1 MRGVFL
7 GAVIVGLLAGGIIA
21 GARIALDAGG
31 SDGNAI
37 TAGTTATA
45 TAEPGS
51 PSATA
56 QDWATAW
63 SAQDI
68 EALYRLLTPDTQQ
81 TVPLATFRETYDTF
95 ATELTLD
102 SLAASVVS
110 AASGTAELAVV
121 ASTGYFGDIE
131 YTTTLNL
138 ERGADRWLV
147 AWVPA
152 AVHPEFVS
160 GRRIVST
167 IERPTRGAIL
177 DRNGAPLAVTAD
189 TRMLGLNRSI
199 VADRATLTA
208 TLVAFGFPQAA
219 VDAAFNAPGAANQ
232 RVGVAPIPDELAE
245 AAVTQLRPID
255 GVLIYFESRRT
266 HPLGEAGA
274 HVVGYTRELTAE
286 ELAAR
291 HGTGV
296 RIGDRIG
303 AVGLEAALDAR
314 LAGQIGAILKVV
326 DGVGNDVKT
335 LVAHDYVPGEDV
347 ATALDANTLIAAQ
360 QRLAGRKGSAVV
372 INPGTNEI
380 LAMVSSPSF
389 DPDAFERNDGAALAV
404 ITSNPDGPLANRATE
419 GLYSA
424 GSTFKL
430 FTGSA
435 AFVYGGFS
443 TSDTLYCGATW
454 DGVDPPRANWEGA
467 QGPLT
472 IAQGLMRSCNPVF
485 YEIGLRLYD
494 TDNDLSKMARQYG
507 FGAVTGVQGIYEEAG
522 LVPDAEWKSRTRN
535 EPWYP
540 GDDVNLAI
548 GQGDLLITPLQ
559 LANAYST
566 FLTRQ
571 LRAPVLLAGAEAT
584 PRGDIPLTD
593 EQWSHLLLGLELV
606 TSASGTASAAFAN
619 AGYTGFGGKSGT
631 AEDSGEQQHVL
642 FVAFA
647 PAEAPLAVAAVVLD
661 DGESGSIEAGPMARD
676 IVIAALP

>member
-7 GAVIVGLLAGGIIA
+7 GAVILGLLAGSIVA
-21 GARIALDAGG
+21 GVRAVRDPGG
-31 SDGNAI
+31 SDGNAV
-37 TAGTTATA
+37 TTAPTA

-51 PSATA
+51 PAATA
-56 QDWATAW
+56 QDWAAAW
-63 SAQDI
+63 SARNID
-68 EALYRLLTPDTQQ
+68 ALYQLLTPATRQ

-95 ATELTLD
+95 ATELTLS
-102 SLAASVVS
+102 SLAVSVASVE
-110 AASGTAELAVV
+110 SGSAELAVV

-138 ERGADRWLV
+138 ERGSDRWLV

-152 AVHPEFVS
+152 AVHPELVS
-160 GRRIVST
+160 GRKIVST

-189 TRMLGLNRSI
+189 TRMLGLNRAL
-199 VADRATLTA
+199 VTDRAALTA
-208 TLVAFGFPQAA
+208 ALVAFGFPQED

-232 RVGVAPIPDELAE
+232 RVGVGPIPDELAE
-245 AAVTQLRPID
+245 AAVTQLRPLP
-255 GVLIYFESRRT
+255 GVLIYFESQRT

-274 HVVGYTRELTAE
+274 HVIGYTRELTAE
-286 ELAAR
+286 ELTAR
-291 HGTGV
+291 RGTGA

-303 AVGLEAALDAR
+303 AVGLEAALEAR
-314 LAGQIGAILKVV
+314 LAGQIGSELKVV
-326 DGVGNDVKT
+326 DGLGNDVRT
-335 LVAHDYVPGEDV
+335 LVSHDYVPGEDV
-347 ATALDANTLIAAQ
+347 TTVLDGATLVATQ
-360 QRLAGRKGSAVV
+360 QRLAGRKGAAVV

-404 ITSNPDGPLANRATE
+404 ITANPDGPLANRATE

-435 AFVYGGFS
+435 AFVYGGYS
-443 TSDTLYCGATW
+443 TGDTIYCGATW
-454 DGVDPPRANWEGA
+454 TGVDPPRANWEGA

-485 YEIGLRLYD
+485 YEIGLHLYD

-507 FGAVTGVQGIYEEAG
+507 FGEPTGVEGIYEEGG
-522 LVPDAEWKSRTRN
+522 LVPDATWKSRVRG

-566 FLTRQ
+566 FLARE
-571 LRAPVLLAGAEAT
+571 LRTPVLLAGEEAT
-584 PRGDIPLTD
+584 PRGEIPLTD